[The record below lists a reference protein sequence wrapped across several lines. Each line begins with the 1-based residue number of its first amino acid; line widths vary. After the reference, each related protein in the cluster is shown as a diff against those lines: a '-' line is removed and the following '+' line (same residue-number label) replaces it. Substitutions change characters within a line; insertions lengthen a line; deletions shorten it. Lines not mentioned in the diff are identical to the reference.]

1 VLERAR
7 PLAAA
12 WRHGAALRDVLRSW
26 PHVQEA
32 AACAAQLLRARVPYG
47 VGWNVAA
54 IEAAATGLRVAC
66 QHGSGELRHH
76 WVQHL
81 ALHDGL
87 LPNSTGLPPAMRSET
102 ACIVHAGDCREVLGA
117 VAAADDGRRAARQVA
132 RHCDPAGTL
141 PDDRQLDQA
150 IALARRTQGA
160 LAQLFQTPALV
171 PTANTVICR
180 CEGLRRADLARLQ
193 VAGSARELRLVG
205 RFGMGACQGRFC
217 AHSVSALAHE
227 YGIDFAPEAL
237 SGEVQRWPLRPV
249 SLVALANY
257 TEQETSF

>member
-1 VLERAR
+1 
-7 PLAAA
+7 
-12 WRHGAALRDVLRSW
+12 
-26 PHVQEA
+26 
-32 AACAAQLLRARVPYG
+32 
-47 VGWNVAA
+47 
-54 IEAAATGLRVAC
+54 
-66 QHGSGELRHH
+66 
-76 WVQHL
+76 
-81 ALHDGL
+81 
-87 LPNSTGLPPAMRSET
+87 LPPAMRSET